1 MDSEGWVVVD
11 VRNLSLVSML
21 LLMVNGSAPLTVLVD
36 TEALSPAR
44 P

>member
-11 VRNLSLVSML
+11 VRMSHVSML